1 MKMVVAFV
9 QPHMTQKV
17 VEALHTIEGL
27 SREASPLTSVTLS
40 MRHIAVLTAPGSPE

>member
-9 QPHMTQKV
+9 QPHMTQKDP
-17 VEALHTIEGL
+17 
-27 SREASPLTSVTLS
+27 PLTSVTLS